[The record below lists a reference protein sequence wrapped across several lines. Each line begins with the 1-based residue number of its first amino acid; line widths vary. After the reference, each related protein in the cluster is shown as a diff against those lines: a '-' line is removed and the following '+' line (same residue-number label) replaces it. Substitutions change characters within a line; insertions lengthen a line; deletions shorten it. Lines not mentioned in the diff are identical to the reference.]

1 MSNPYSHLR
10 VCDAR
15 VLVDEYRQQAHD
27 LLVAL
32 YEAAEVLKQSGH
44 GDLIAAGRMYD
55 AVAGGI
61 EDAIYTTEQEDQA
74 ELADREGWT
83 EDTR

>member
-10 VCDAR
+10 VCDAL

-44 GDLIAAGRMYD
+44 GDLIASGRMYD

-83 EDTR
+83 EGAR

>member
-15 VLVDEYRQQAHD
+15 VLVDEYRQQAHN

-44 GDLIAAGRMYD
+44 GDLIAAGRMFD
-55 AVAGGI
+55 GVAGGI
-61 EDAIYTTEQEDQA
+61 EDAIYMTEEEDQA

>member
-15 VLVDEYRQQAHD
+15 VLVDEYRQQAYD
-27 LLVAL
+27 LLVLVNMAV
-32 YEAAEVLKQSGH
+32 EVLMQSGQ
-44 GDLIAAGRMYD
+44 GDLIAFGRKLDNAAG
-55 AVAGGI
+55 VI
-61 EDAIYTTEQEDQA
+61 EDAICMAEEEDQA
-74 ELADREGWT
+74 ELADREGWN

>member
-15 VLVDEYRQQAHD
+15 VLVDEYRQQAHN
-27 LLVAL
+27 LLIAL

-44 GDLIAAGRMYD
+44 GDLIAAGHKIDRE
-55 AVAGGI
+55 AGII
-61 EDAIYTTEQEDQA
+61 EDAIHATEMEDQA
-74 ELADREGWT
+74 ELADREGWK
-83 EDTR
+83 EDDR

>member
-1 MSNPYSHLR
+1 MNNPYSHLR

-15 VLVDEYRQQAHD
+15 VLVDEYRQQAHN
-27 LLVAL
+27 LLMAL
-32 YEAAEVLKQSGH
+32 YEAAELLKQSGH

-55 AVAGGI
+55 GVAGGI

-83 EDTR
+83 EGAR

>member
-15 VLVDEYRQQAHD
+15 VLVDEYRQQAHN

-55 AVAGGI
+55 GVAGGI
-61 EDAIYTTEQEDQA
+61 EDAIYMTEEEDQA
-74 ELADREGWT
+74 ELADREGWK
-83 EDTR
+83 EDAR

>member
-1 MSNPYSHLR
+1 MNNPYAHLR

-44 GDLIAAGRMYD
+44 GDLIAAGRMYEGTA
-55 AVAGGI
+55 AVI
-61 EDAIYTTEQEDQA
+61 EDAIYMTEEEDQA
-74 ELADREGWT
+74 ELADREGWE

>member
-1 MSNPYSHLR
+1 MNNPYAHLR

-15 VLVDEYRQQAHD
+15 ALVDDYRQQAHE

-32 YEAAEVLKQSGH
+32 YEAAALLQQTGH
-44 GDLIAAGRMYD
+44 GDLIAAGRMYES
-55 AVAGGI
+55 AANVI
-61 EDAIYTTEQEDQA
+61 EDAIYMAKEEDQA

>member
-1 MSNPYSHLR
+1 MSNPYAHLR

-15 VLVDEYRQQAHD
+15 ALVDDYRQYAHD

-32 YEAAEVLKQSGH
+32 YEAAEVLKQTGH

-55 AVAGGI
+55 GAASVI
-61 EDAIYTTEQEDQA
+61 EDAIYMAEEEDQA
-74 ELADREGWT
+74 ELADREGWK

>member
-15 VLVDEYRQQAHD
+15 VLVDEYRQQAHN

-44 GDLIAAGRMYD
+44 GDLIAAGRMYEGTA
-55 AVAGGI
+55 AVI
-61 EDAIYTTEQEDQA
+61 EDAIYMTEEEDQA

-83 EDTR
+83 EDDR

>member
-1 MSNPYSHLR
+1 MNNPYAHLR
-10 VCDAR
+10 IADAHH
-15 VLVDEYRQQAHD
+15 LVTEYRQQAHE

-44 GDLIAAGRMYD
+44 GDLIAAGRMYEGTA
-55 AVAGGI
+55 AVI
-61 EDAIYTTEQEDQA
+61 EDAIYMTEEEDQA

-83 EDTR
+83 EDAR

>member
-1 MSNPYSHLR
+1 MNNPYAHLR

-15 VLVDEYRQQAHD
+15 ALVDDYRQQAHE

-32 YEAAEVLKQSGH
+32 YEAAALLQQTGH
-44 GDLIAAGRMYD
+44 GDLIAAGRMY
-55 AVAGGI
+55 AGAASVI
-61 EDAIYTTEQEDQA
+61 EDAIYMAEEEDQA
-74 ELADREGWT
+74 ELADREGWK

>member
-15 VLVDEYRQQAHD
+15 VLVDEYRQQAHN

-44 GDLIAAGRMYD
+44 GDLIAAGRMYES
-55 AVAGGI
+55 AANVI
-61 EDAIYTTEQEDQA
+61 EDAIYMTEEEDQA

-83 EDTR
+83 EDDR

>member
-15 VLVDEYRQQAHD
+15 VLVDEYRQQAHN

-32 YEAAEVLKQSGH
+32 YEAAALLQQTGH

-55 AVAGGI
+55 GVAGGI
-61 EDAIYTTEQEDQA
+61 EDAIYMTEEEDQA
-74 ELADREGWT
+74 ELANREGWK

>member
-15 VLVDEYRQQAHD
+15 ALVDEYRQQAHN

-44 GDLIAAGRMYD
+44 GDLIAAGRMYEG
-55 AVAGGI
+55 VAGGI
-61 EDAIYTTEQEDQA
+61 EDAIYMTEEEDQA

-83 EDTR
+83 GDER

>member
-1 MSNPYSHLR
+1 MNNPYAHLR
-10 VCDAR
+10 IADAHH
-15 VLVDEYRQQAHD
+15 LVTEYRQRAHE

-32 YEAAEVLKQSGH
+32 YEAAELLQQSGH

-74 ELADREGWT
+74 ELADREGW
-83 EDTR
+83 EEGTR

>member
-15 VLVDEYRQQAHD
+15 VLVDEYRQQANN

-55 AVAGGI
+55 GVAGGI
-61 EDAIYTTEQEDQA
+61 EDAIYMTEEEDQA
-74 ELADREGWT
+74 ELADREGWK
-83 EDTR
+83 EDAR

>member
-15 VLVDEYRQQAHD
+15 VLVDEYRQQAHN
-27 LLVAL
+27 LLIAL

-55 AVAGGI
+55 GVAGGI

-74 ELADREGWT
+74 ELADREGWK
-83 EDTR
+83 EDER

>member
-27 LLVAL
+27 LLVLLAEATAL
-32 YEAAEVLKQSGH
+32 LEQSGL
-44 GDLIAAGRMYD
+44 GDMIGAGRRIDRAAGR
-55 AVAGGI
+55 I
-61 EDAIYTTEQEDQA
+61 EDAIYVAEQDDQDA
-74 ELADREGWT
+74 LADREGWT
-83 EDTR
+83 EDTQ